1 MILTSITG
9 IFIKGRGWGRFNT
22 RIGAMITVAVAGFL
36 LPGLTCADPLSEPT
50 QTYLVKKGD
59 SLSQIAKDYL
69 GSAEKYKE
77 LAELNNLEI
86 ETIDGIGYVWLRV
99 GQAIK
104 LSLTEDDALEGSWD
118 LIVERIKKVRGIDL
132 RTAPKYTPGL
142 QITITTKGKTEITGQ
157 NIHLT
162 LANLSHIKRV
172 LEWYSLWD
180 FALAVRGAAYER
192 ARTPQ
197 QIIDYTKIL
206 LVLAEQ
212 ESSYRNIPGRDGEH
226 SWWQMKS
233 STAVLLDDSVDLA
246 TAERLLQNDPTWT
259 ASRVLD
265 HLLWGK
271 EKSGSWEGAFTFYNG
286 GPKNKH
292 LDEPYSKQ
300 VMKRLKEFSTVSTVS
315 LRFP

>member
-1 MILTSITG
+1 MIFNSITG
-9 IFIKGRGWGRFNT
+9 IFTKRRGWGHFNA
-22 RIGAMITVAVAGFL
+22 RIGTMITAAVVGFS
-36 LPGLTCADPLSEPT
+36 LPGLTCADPLSEPS

-59 SLSQIAKDYL
+59 TLSQIAKDYL
-69 GSAEKYKE
+69 GSTEKYKQ

-86 ETIDGIGYVWLRV
+86 QTIDRIDYVWLRV
-99 GQAIK
+99 GQVIS
-104 LSLTEDDALEGSWD
+104 LSLTEDDALQGSWD

-132 RTAPKYTPGL
+132 RTAPKYPPGL
-142 QITITTKGKTEITGQ
+142 HITITTKGETEITGQ

-180 FALAVRGAAYER
+180 FALAIRSAAYER

-206 LVLAEQ
+206 LALTEQ
-212 ESSYRNIPGRDGEH
+212 ESSYRNIPGRDGEY
-226 SWWQMKS
+226 SWWQMKP
-233 STAVLLDDSVDLA
+233 STAVLLDDSVDLPA
-246 TAERLLQNDPTWT
+246 AEWLLQNDPIWT

-286 GPKNKH
+286 GPKNVH
-292 LDEPYSKQ
+292 LDESYSKQ
-300 VMKRLKEFSTVSTVS
+300 VMKRLEEF
-315 LRFP
+315 